1 MAGRK
6 SAKRRPDI
14 RPGFYAHYRGGH
26 YCVLQ
31 IALDA
36 ETKAEMVVYRAL
48 EDGRHWVRPLA
59 EFASDVEAFGE
70 RYRRFTR
77 IEGPSLFFD
86 ASMGSAEGQ
95 SVFSVTT

>member
-6 SAKRRPDI
+6 SSKRRPEI

-36 ETKAEMVVYRAL
+36 ETEAEMVIYRAL
-48 EDGRHWVRPLA
+48 EDGRTWVRPLA

-70 RYRRFTR
+70 RYRRFTP

-86 ASMGSAEGQ
+86 AGIESAERRALQ
-95 SVFSVTT
+95 FAA